1 MLHILLGLDCGCVP
15 VLELKKKKNTLG
27 DFKVIR
33 INILCEFGFLHVFLL
48 TKQRLLSWH

>member
-15 VLELKKKKNTLG
+15 VLELKKKKTL

-33 INILCEFGFLHVFLL
+33 VNILCEFGFLHVFLL